1 MSGRGT
7 AEGVVFQAEFGA
19 AAAALLLAERAI
31 SRLGTGLPGRP
42 LRILFETPTAV
53 DDVLVE
59 TDVGII
65 YVQAKRT
72 ISLSPKTDSELA
84 SVADQFVRQY
94 RGGVLEGGVRRDLD
108 PAKDRL
114 LLAVSPDTVGTVSK
128 NLREALDRNR
138 TGAATAV
145 PAHLTH
151 ALQVFSDHLDRKWKA
166 ASGQE
171 LSAEERQ
178 KILRLCSVTILSDSE
193 KELATEALR
202 DAVAS
207 VGDEAAAYGHLELWA
222 AKAQADGV
230 GGDAAAIRLAL
241 NHVNFKAPPS
251 YAADVAKL
259 LTHSEEVRARLRR
272 FSELEAPEGRI
283 EITRPVAKVVA
294 DAARGGSCVLTGDP
308 GAGKSGVLHEIA
320 VELAKQGPVVTFAVE
335 ASAVSLDTLRAEIGL
350 QHQLID
356 VVKNMPRN
364 RPAFLVLDALDAVRG
379 GAAEATYRKLVEA
392 VREIPGWHVVAS
404 VRSFDLR
411 LGHEW
416 RKQFRGTPP
425 SPGHSDPTLAA
436 VRHVHIGLLDETE
449 KADLAAKS
457 PSLAAAIEAGGPKME
472 ELARNPFNLALLA
485 DLLCDGV
492 AAASLSKVSSRGDL
506 LERYWA
512 ARVGGLGIAGTT
524 SLKAV
529 VDEMIGKRSIDLA
542 DTKVPIAA
550 APMVD
555 ELQRVGVLAKTSNIR
570 IGFRHHVLFDYAVA
584 RLLLFADIEEAHAQV
599 LKDRGAGLLISPS
612 VGYWLEYLRRISTAK
627 DYWSVVAR
635 FVCDAT
641 IDPIV
646 RVEIA
651 RLAVDAV
658 DSPDGIAD
666 LAAVL
671 TDPNPALARALGCL
685 VGALHTKS
693 LAGGPIF
700 VAPWATLLAYFT
712 EPSEDQLGALRALI
726 GIVLD
731 SSPSNEDRA
740 NAGKA
745 ARAVFDAATTPS
757 LIRWLSPHILPYIA
771 RTFDQ
776 DVAASRKRLQ
786 SVLRGE
792 RFAQQGYVEVPWLAQ
807 HVAEIAPHDPEL
819 VVELYTRVFRGHD
832 FSRDQTTNMGGSWIL
847 SLTSNAAQDFGMAS
861 HSLAEAYPKILS
873 ADAALGSKLVA
884 TVIRS
889 EQEKAHA
896 LSEQQE
902 AKSLAIAGIEY
913 DFTPDHST
921 IWAWDAE
928 ADCHDDYS
936 KVLRAYLKWISKADA
951 KAIAEAPA
959 LILSET
965 GIGLAWRIV
974 FALGAR
980 RPKVLGDMLWD
991 AATSETALNCSD
1003 TRREAIKLIAA
1014 VAPTIGADKLS
1025 AAEARWLASD
1035 YSHRSDPDKARKMEV
1050 GTILNA
1056 IGAEHLQADEARAL
1070 LAAAEADKL
1079 SLENR
1084 KPYQFR
1090 MERGASRHWLE
1101 HEGVDVK
1108 APVVAN
1114 LIKLGKRVETA
1125 GAKAGDKQNVKLQ
1138 EAVWKATLKLW
1149 QALDD
1154 APKDLE
1160 TEVEREAAHK
1170 LAEGLEQSIRRSS
1183 VPADQREVAIDRLLQ
1198 IADHPLPES
1207 SAKTEEQFARSPSW
1221 GSPAPRIEAARSMYS
1236 LIRLNGMWPRLKEK
1250 YEHLLRS
1257 DPHPAVR
1264 FHLVRGLLT
1273 ILHYDPE
1280 GAWKLIEQVAANE
1293 TNATI
1298 IKQLGHILH
1307 AMRDQD
1313 EARVQAVVL
1322 QLVDRFPERERH
1334 EDGYI
1339 DCITAL
1345 AIDKEL
1351 PDSIA
1356 KIDAWIEDFASN
1368 EGALRAVIFDLQ
1380 QRLILGFESGKEK
1393 DVAIRHRASALI
1405 DRIIATIEPTVR
1417 ELPQR
1422 LSAPTPADMVAFKL
1436 FSEIGDQL
1444 YYGVGHG
1451 EQLPPW
1457 LKPLEVQRTYLSEH
1471 SALIIKLV
1479 TLGSPATVHHLIELV
1494 GKLVEANP
1502 ELCFEIFSEAMLR
1515 TTGVAK
1521 YEHESMGASRFVE
1534 LVGRYL
1540 ADYRYLFD
1548 DDGRRARLIGC
1559 IAIFVEAGWPEARRL
1574 FQSLPDLLS

>member
-42 LRILFETPTAV
+42 VRILFETPTAV
-53 DDVLVE
+53 DDVLIE
-59 TDVGII
+59 TDVGIV

-72 ISLSPKTDSELA
+72 ISLSPKIDSELG

-94 RGGVLEGGVRRDLD
+94 RDGVLEGGVRRDLD

-114 LLAVSPDTVGTVSK
+114 LLTVSPDTVGTVSK
-128 NLREALDRNR
+128 NLREALERNR

-145 PAHLTH
+145 PANLAN
-151 ALQVFSDHLDRKWKA
+151 ALQVFSDHIDREWTA
-166 ASGQE
+166 ATGE
-171 LSAEERQ
+171 AVSAGERQ
-178 KILRLCSVTILSDSE
+178 KILRVCSVTVLSDSE
-193 KELATEALR
+193 KQLATEALR
-202 DAVAS
+202 DAIATAA
-207 VGDEAAAYGHLELWA
+207 DEAAAYGHLELWA

-251 YAADVAKL
+251 YAADVTKL

-283 EITRPVAKVVA
+283 EIIRPVAQVVA
-294 DAARGGSCVLTGDP
+294 DAARDGSLVLTGDP

-320 VELAKQGPVVTFAVE
+320 VELAKQGPVVTFTVE
-335 ASAVSLDTLRAEIGL
+335 ASAVSLDALRAEIGL
-350 QHQLID
+350 QHQLMEVI
-356 VVKNMPRN
+356 KNLPGD

-379 GAAEATYRKLVEA
+379 GAAEATYKKLVEA
-392 VREIPGWHVVAS
+392 VRELPGWHVVAS

-436 VRHVHIGLLDETE
+436 VRHVHIGLLDEAE
-449 KADLAAKS
+449 KTDLAAKS

-492 AAASLSKVSSRGDL
+492 VAASLSKVSSRGDL

-512 ARVGGLGIAGTT
+512 VRIGGLGVAGTT

-529 VDEMIGKRSIDLA
+529 VDEMIGRRSIDIA

-555 ELQRVGVLAKTSNIR
+555 ELQRVGVLTKTSNIR

-584 RLLLFADIEEAHAQV
+584 RLLLFADVEEAHAQV

-612 VGYWLEYLRRISTAK
+612 VGYWLENLRRISTAM

-658 DSPDGIAD
+658 ESAEGIAD

-671 TDPNPALARALGCL
+671 SDPNPALARAIGYL
-685 VGALHTKS
+685 VGALHAKS

-700 VAPWATLLAYFT
+700 VAPWATLLGYFT
-712 EPSEDQLGALRALI
+712 EPREDQLGALRALI

-731 SSPSNEDRA
+731 NSSSNEDRA

-757 LIRWLSPHILPYIA
+757 LVRWLSPHILPYIA
-771 RTFDQ
+771 RTFDL
-776 DVAASRKRLQ
+776 DVAASRERLQ
-786 SVLRGE
+786 CVLRGE
-792 RFAQQGYVEVPWLAQ
+792 RFAQQGYVEVPWLAR

-819 VVELYTRVFRGHD
+819 VIELYTRVFRGHE
-832 FSRDQTTNMGGSWIL
+832 FSRDQTTNMGESWIL

-861 HSLAEAYPKILS
+861 HSLAEAYPKILA
-873 ADAALGSKLVA
+873 ADAALGSKLFA
-884 TVIRS
+884 TVVRS
-889 EQEKAHA
+889 EQEKGHA
-896 LSEQQE
+896 LTEQEQ
-902 AKSLAIAGIEY
+902 AKSLTIAGTEY
-913 DFTPDHST
+913 PFIPDHSA

-928 ADCHDDYS
+928 ADRHDDYS
-936 KVLRAYLKWISKADA
+936 KVLRAYLKWIPKADA
-951 KAIAEAPA
+951 KDIAAAPS

-965 GIGLAWRIV
+965 GNGLAWRIV
-974 FALGAR
+974 FALGAH
-980 RPKVLGDMLWD
+980 RPELLGGVLWD
-991 AATSETALNCSD
+991 AAISETALNCSD

-1014 VAPTIGADKLS
+1014 VAPTLGADKLS
-1025 AAEARWLASD
+1025 AAEAKWLAFD
-1035 YSHRSDPDKARKMEV
+1035 YSHRSDPDESRKMDV

-1056 IGAEHLQADEARAL
+1056 IGAEHLQTDEARAL
-1070 LAAAEADKL
+1070 LAAAAADKL

-1084 KPYQFR
+1084 RPYEFR
-1090 MERGASRHWLE
+1090 MKRGSSRHWLE

-1108 APVVAN
+1108 SPVVAN
-1114 LIKLGKRVETA
+1114 LIKLGKRVEATR
-1125 GAKAGDKQNVKLQ
+1125 AKAGDKQNMKLQ
-1138 EAVWKATLKLW
+1138 EAVWKATSKLW
-1149 QALDD
+1149 QALDE
-1154 APKDLE
+1154 AQKDLE

-1170 LAEGLEQSIRRSS
+1170 LAEGLEHSIRRSI
-1183 VPADQREVAIDRLLQ
+1183 VPAHQREAAIDRLLQ
-1198 IADHPLPES
+1198 IADHPLPEVGPE
-1207 SAKTEEQFARSPSW
+1207 TEENFARFASW
-1221 GSPAPRIEAARSMYS
+1221 GSPAPRIEAASSLKS
-1236 LIRLNGMWPRLKEK
+1236 LIRLNGMWLRLREK
-1250 YEHLLRS
+1250 YEHLVLH

-1264 FHLVRGLLT
+1264 LQLVRGLL
-1273 ILHYDPE
+1273 IVLHHDAE
-1280 GAWKLIEQVAANE
+1280 AAWKLIEQVAAKE
-1293 TNATI
+1293 TNASV
-1298 IKQLGHILH
+1298 IKHFGHILD
-1307 AMRDQD
+1307 AIRGKD
-1313 EARVQAVVL
+1313 EDRVEAIVL
-1322 QLVDRFPERERH
+1322 DLVDRFPDQERH
-1334 EDGYI
+1334 DDAYI
-1339 DCITAL
+1339 DSLTRMAVDNEQP
-1345 AIDKEL
+1345 A
-1351 PDSIA
+1351 SIA
-1356 KIDAWIEDFASN
+1356 MIDSWIEDFASH
-1368 EGALRAVIFDLQ
+1368 EGALRSVIFDLQ
-1380 QRLILGFESGKEK
+1380 QRLILGFENGDEK
-1393 DVAIRHRASALI
+1393 DVAIRHRASALV
-1405 DRIIATIEPTVR
+1405 DRIIAKVEPTVR
-1417 ELPQR
+1417 QLPQR
-1422 LSAPTPADMVAFKL
+1422 LGAPTPADMVAFKL
-1436 FSEIGDQL
+1436 FSEIADQL

-1457 LKPLEVQRTYLSEH
+1457 LKPLEVQRTYLTER
-1471 SALIIKLV
+1471 SALIIKLI
-1479 TLGSPATVHHLIELV
+1479 TLGSPASVHHLIELV

-1548 DDGRRARLIGC
+1548 DDGRRARLIEC

>member
-19 AAAALLLAERAI
+19 AAAALLLAERAM

-42 LRILFETPTAV
+42 VRVLFETPTAV
-53 DDVLVE
+53 DDVLIE
-59 TDVGII
+59 TDVGIV

-72 ISLSPKTDSELA
+72 ISLSTKPDSELA

-94 RGGVLEGGVRRDLD
+94 RDGALEGGLRRDLD
-108 PAKDRL
+108 PARDRL
-114 LLAVSPDTVGTVSK
+114 LLAVSPDTVGTVSR

-145 PAHLTH
+145 PVHLTS
-151 ALQVFSDHLDRKWKA
+151 ALQIFGDHLDREWKA
-166 ASGQE
+166 ATGNE
-171 LSAEERQ
+171 LSAAERQ
-178 KILRLCSVTILSDSE
+178 KILRLCSVTTLADSE
-193 KELATEALR
+193 KQLATEALR
-202 DAVAS
+202 DAVAKP
-207 VGDEAAAYGHLELWA
+207 GDEASAYGHLELWA

-230 GGDAAAIRLAL
+230 GGDGPAIRLAL
-241 NHVNFKAPPS
+241 THVKFKAPQS

-259 LTHSEEVRARLRR
+259 LAHAEEVRARLRR

-283 EITRPVAKVVA
+283 EIKRPVAGIVT
-294 DAARGGSCVLTGDP
+294 DAARGGSLVVTGDP
-308 GAGKSGVLHEIA
+308 GAGKSGVLHEVA
-320 VELAKQGPVVTFAVE
+320 VELAKKGPVVTFAVE
-335 ASAVSLDTLRAEIGL
+335 ASAASLDALRAEIGL
-350 QHQLID
+350 QHPLID
-356 VVKNMPRN
+356 VMKNMPGD
-364 RPAFLVLDALDAVRG
+364 RPAFLILDALDAVRG
-379 GAAEATYRKLVEA
+379 GAAEATYKKLVEA
-392 VREIPGWHVVAS
+392 VREIPGWHVVAT

-411 LGHEW
+411 LGQEW

-425 SPGHSDPTLAA
+425 SAEHSDPTLAA
-436 VRHVHIGLLDETE
+436 VRHIHIGLLDESE

-457 PSLAAAIEAGGPKME
+457 ASLAAAIEAGGPKME
-472 ELARNPFNLALLA
+472 ALARNPFNLALLA

-492 AAASLSKVSSRGDL
+492 AAASLSKVASRGDL
-506 LERYWA
+506 LERYWSV
-512 ARVGGLGIAGTT
+512 RIGGLGVAGTT

-529 VDEMIGKRSIDLA
+529 VDEMISKRAIDLA

-550 APMVD
+550 AQMVD

-584 RLLLFADIEEAHAQV
+584 RLLLFADVEEAHAHV

-612 VGYWLEYLRRISTAK
+612 IGYWLENLRRTSTAN

-635 FVCDAT
+635 FVCDAAV
-641 IDPIV
+641 DPIV

-658 DSPDGIAD
+658 ETSDGIAD

-671 TDPNPALARALGCL
+671 GDHNSGLAKALGHL

-693 LAGGPIF
+693 LAGDALT
-700 VAPWATLLAYFT
+700 VAPWATLLGHLT
-712 EPSEDQLGALRALI
+712 KPSEDQLGALRALI

-731 SSPSNEDRA
+731 NSPSDGDRA

-745 ARAVFDAATTPS
+745 ARAVFDSATTPG

-776 DVAASRKRLQ
+776 DVDASRERLQ

-792 RFAQQGYVEVPWLAQ
+792 RFTTCGYVEVPWLAQ
-807 HVAEIAPHDPEL
+807 HVTAIAAHDPDL
-819 VVELYTRVFRGHD
+819 VVEIYTRVFRGHD
-832 FSRDQTTNMGGSWIL
+832 FSRDQTTSMGGSWIL

-861 HSLAEAYPKILS
+861 HALAEAYPKILA

-884 TVIRS
+884 TVVRS

-896 LSEQQE
+896 LSEPEE
-902 AKSLAIAGIEY
+902 ARALTIAGIEY
-913 DFTPDHST
+913 PFTPDHSA

-928 ADCHDDYS
+928 TDRHDDYS
-936 KVLRAYLKWISKADA
+936 KVLRAYLKWISKAAD
-951 KAIAEAPA
+951 KDIAEAPA
-959 LILSET
+959 LILAET
-965 GIGLAWRIV
+965 GNGLGWRIV
-974 FALGAR
+974 FTLGAP
-980 RPKVLGDMLWD
+980 RPTVLGEVLWD
-991 AATSETALNCSD
+991 AATSETALNCED
-1003 TRREAIKLIAA
+1003 TRRDAIKLIAA
-1014 VAPTIGADKLS
+1014 IAPTIGADMLR
-1025 AAEARWLASD
+1025 AAEVRWLAFDFSN
-1035 YSHRSDPDKARKMEV
+1035 RSEPDQARKMSI
-1050 GTILNA
+1050 GTILKA
-1056 IGAEHLQADEARAL
+1056 IGAEHIQTDESRAL
-1070 LAAAEADKL
+1070 LAAAETDKL

-1084 KPYQFR
+1084 KPF
-1090 MERGASRHWLE
+1090 EIGTGRGSGRHWLE
-1101 HEGVDVK
+1101 HEGVDIK

-1114 LIKLGKRVETA
+1114 LIKLGNRVEKARTA
-1125 GAKAGDKQNVKLQ
+1125 AGDKQNVKLQ
-1138 EAVWKATLKLW
+1138 EAVWKATSKLW
-1149 QALDD
+1149 QALDA
-1154 APKDLE
+1154 APSDLE
-1160 TEVEREAAHK
+1160 EDVGREAAHK
-1170 LAEGLEQSIRRSS
+1170 LAEGLEHSIRRSI
-1183 VPADQREVAIDRLLQ
+1183 VPADQREAAIDRLLQ
-1198 IADHPLPES
+1198 VADHPLPES
-1207 SAKTEEQFARSPSW
+1207 STETEEQFARSPSW
-1221 GSPAPRIEAARSMYS
+1221 GSPAPRIEAAISLMS
-1236 LIRLNGMWPRLKEK
+1236 LIRLNGMWPKLQEK
-1250 YEHLLRS
+1250 YEQLIHS

-1273 ILHYDPE
+1273 VAHYDPDA
-1280 GAWKLIEQVAANE
+1280 AWKMIEQVAAHE

-1298 IKQLGHILH
+1298 IKQLGHVLH

-1313 EARVQAVVL
+1313 EARVQETVL
-1322 QLVDRFPERERH
+1322 ALVDRFPERERH
-1334 EDGYI
+1334 EDGYV

-1345 AIDKEL
+1345 AVDKEL

-1356 KIDAWIEDFASN
+1356 KIGAWIEDFASN
-1368 EGALRAVIFDLQ
+1368 ESALRSVIFDLQ
-1380 QRLILGFESGKEK
+1380 QRLILGFESGDEK
-1393 DVAIRHRASALI
+1393 DITTRHRASALI
-1405 DRIIATIEPTVR
+1405 ERIIARIEPTVR

-1422 LSAPTPADMVAFKL
+1422 LGEPTPADMVAFKL
-1436 FSEIGDQL
+1436 FSEIADQL
-1444 YYGVGHG
+1444 CYGVGHG
-1451 EQLPPW
+1451 EDLPPW
-1457 LKPLEVQRTYLSEH
+1457 LCPLDAQRIYLNERSD
-1471 SALIIKLV
+1471 LIIKLV

-1521 YEHESMGASRFVE
+1521 YEHESMGATRFVE

-1548 DDGRRARLIGC
+1548 DDDRRARLIEC

-1574 FQSLPDLLS
+1574 FQRLPELLS